1 MNTTLPS
8 STSTVNENFTSF
20 CNNSWQYENCT
31 QVSIEGKEVR
41 NGQLDENQMTDIEI
55 HLILCVDAAAP

>member
-20 CNNSWQYENCT
+20 CNNSWQHENCT
-31 QVSIEGKEVR
+31 QVSIEGKEAR
-41 NGQLDENQMTDIEI
+41 NGLDENQMTDIEI
-55 HLILCVDAAAP
+55 HLIVCVVAAAL